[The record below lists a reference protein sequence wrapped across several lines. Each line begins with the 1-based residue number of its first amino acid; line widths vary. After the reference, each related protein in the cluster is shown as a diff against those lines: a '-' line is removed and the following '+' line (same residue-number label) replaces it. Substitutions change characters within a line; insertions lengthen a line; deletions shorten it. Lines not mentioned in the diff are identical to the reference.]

1 MFVDKRVDM
10 AHALLFKY
18 LVNSN
23 QDACFLNIAKAI
35 VDGGAKKLHGGRQA
49 HVGINQRRNVVAQ
62 LTYLAVQDAIVGLEV
77 VFAKQLLQF
86 GLRRFN
92 LQRLMGMMRFSLSSK
107 CFFKKKRI
115 MSLPLRIYEGYMVI
129 LPKKY
134 FTLGLITVRAPKP
147 SPDFVIA
154 SPKNL
159 HQIV

>member
-77 VFAKQLLQF
+77 VFAEQLLQF

-92 LQRLMGMMRFSLSSK
+92 LQRLHGDDEVLFIVEVFLQEEKNHVSTPTYIRGIHGHLAKEIFYVGLDNS
-107 CFFKKKRI
+107 
-115 MSLPLRIYEGYMVI
+115 EGTQAI
-129 LPKKY
+129 P
-134 FTLGLITVRAPKP
+134 
-147 SPDFVIA
+147 
-154 SPKNL
+154 
-159 HQIV
+159 